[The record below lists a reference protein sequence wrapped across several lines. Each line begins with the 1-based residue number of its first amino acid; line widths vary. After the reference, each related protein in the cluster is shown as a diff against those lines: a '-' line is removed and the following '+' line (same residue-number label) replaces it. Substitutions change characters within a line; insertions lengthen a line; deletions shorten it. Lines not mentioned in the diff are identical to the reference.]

1 MHERLFEEA
10 ATRRARIREESEGA
24 ELRGCT
30 FKPQVRVDPGVAAE
44 LWSTPH
50 TVLVH
55 MCLLALPVQVSNR
68 ARSLQVSGDR
78 LDMMYREGKSKLY
91 AKRHAQVGGQP
102 LRTCFHGR
110 AATNRGTWCMC
121 STCDCA
127 QEYNQTTNPDPKD
140 LEECT
145 FHPHINTL
153 PYEAPE
159 EVEQLKKYIEPVSTN
174 RPRWVDA
181 SRRLATVLT

>member
-1 MHERLFEEA
+1 MAMAHSDADFGARRSGTVHERLFEEA
-10 ATRRARIREESEGA
+10 ATRRARMREEAEGA

-91 AKRHAQVGGQP
+91 AKRHAQVRPTAMHLLPWPRGHQPWDVVHVFHVPLCAGVQPNHEPGPEGPRGVHLPPAHQYVAVRGARGG
-102 LRTCFHGR
+102 
-110 AATNRGTWCMC
+110 
-121 STCDCA
+121 
-127 QEYNQTTNPDPKD
+127 
-140 LEECT
+140 
-145 FHPHINTL
+145 
-153 PYEAPE
+153 
-159 EVEQLKKYIEPVSTN
+159 
-174 RPRWVDA
+174 
-181 SRRLATVLT
+181 